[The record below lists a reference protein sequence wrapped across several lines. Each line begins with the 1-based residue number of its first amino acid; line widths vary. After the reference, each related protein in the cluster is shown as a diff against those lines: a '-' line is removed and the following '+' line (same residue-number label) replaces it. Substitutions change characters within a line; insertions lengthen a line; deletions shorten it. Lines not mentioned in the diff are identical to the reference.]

1 MNGFLPTLNKQFDE
15 AFMKNT
21 KAIIFS
27 VLLGAS
33 FFAKAGIPVA
43 VDADPMR
50 DVQWAQDWGQKIKEW
65 TDTAAHY
72 KSQIQ
77 AYKDQLA
84 TATGVRNIASFTN
97 ELSNLQSELTNIYKQ
112 GDSYISSFTNDPT
125 GSLSS
130 EAQSL
135 FKKYGAFD
143 MCNTGMSNADNLCK
157 AKIVSTAASIEQ
169 GNAINK
175 QLSNT
180 MSQIQTLS
188 SRIEASKD
196 IKESQDLANSLQAQ
210 SLKMQAIKMQYD
222 VWESKN
228 KADGEMLKE
237 QENAAFLK
245 QQKDAEPLTF
255 D

>member
-1 MNGFLPTLNKQFDE
+1 MNN
-15 AFMKNT
+15 
-21 KAIIFS
+21 KAILLSI
-27 VLLGAS
+27 LLGAS
-33 FFAKAGIPVA
+33 FVAKAGIPVA

-50 DVQWAQDWGQKIKEW
+50 DVQWAKDWTEKIKEW

-84 TATGVRNIASFTN
+84 TATGVRDIASFTN
-97 ELSNLQSELTNIYKQ
+97 ELSSLQSELTNIYKQ
-112 GDSYISSFTNDPT
+112 GDSYISNFTNDPT
-125 GSLSS
+125 GTLSN

-143 MCNTGMSNADNLCK
+143 MCNTVSEQNNNICK
-157 AKIVSTAASIEQ
+157 AKIVTTAANIEQ
-169 GNAINK
+169 GSVINK
-175 QLSNT
+175 QLSDS

-188 SRIEASKD
+188 GRIESSKD
-196 IKESQDLANSLQAQ
+196 IKESQDLANALQAQ

-228 KADGEMLKE
+228 KSDAEMLKE
-237 QENAAFLK
+237 Q
-245 QQKDAEPLTF
+245 QRAEFRKSQLDSPITQF
-255 D
+255 N